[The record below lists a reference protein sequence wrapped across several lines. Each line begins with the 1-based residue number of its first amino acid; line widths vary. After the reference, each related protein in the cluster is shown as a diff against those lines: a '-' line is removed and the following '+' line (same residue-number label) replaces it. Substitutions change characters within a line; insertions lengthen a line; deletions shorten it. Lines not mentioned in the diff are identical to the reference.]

1 MLTVG
6 TYTRRGSEGIYR
18 LDFDSDTGTLTHRGL
33 LVPLRNCSFQALH
46 PGGEWLYSVCLENE
60 SGAVAGVVLADGRLL
75 GTQSTIGPGPCHVAV
90 DPTGRCLVSANY
102 RGGSVVVHPLAAD
115 GSVLPP
121 SDFIQHEGT
130 GPVTDRQEG
139 PHAHSVNFDPSGR
152 FAIAADLGADRLM
165 VYALDIPGRGVGAAD
180 GDPAATLTL
189 HQAVP
194 VAPGSG
200 PRHFTFHPSGQWA
213 YLITELANTVVV
225 YRWSEGTLTELQT
238 VPALPAD
245 FTGTSYCADIH
256 FHPSGRFLYG
266 TNRGHDSLAIFAVD
280 PATGLLTAL
289 GHVPTGGEHPRNF
302 VVTADGQWLLCANQ
316 DTDNIVVFRIEDE
329 GARLERVSEF
339 TGIAAPVCLL
349 FV

>member
-18 LDFDSDTGTLTHRGL
+18 LDFDSDTGTLTHLGL
-33 LVPLRNCSFQALH
+33 LVPLRNCSFQVLH

-115 GSVLPP
+115 GSVLPA

-165 VYALDIPGRGVGAAD
+165 VYALGIPGRGVGVAG
-180 GDPAATLTL
+180 GDPAARLTL

-225 YRWSEGTLTELQT
+225 YRWQAGTLTELQT
-238 VPALPAD
+238 VPTLPAD
-245 FTGTSYCADIH
+245 FIGTSYCADIH